1 MCSHRAIVS
10 LLPPPASNQCGVG
23 AVCVPIE
30 LLSAYFLLL
39 PPPSVELVQCVSP
52 YMALRVE
59 VCGIW
64 LCEWK
69 CVEYG
74 SESGGVWN
82 MALRVEVCGI
92 WL

>member
-1 MCSHRAIVS
+1 MEYGSEI
-10 LLPPPASNQCGVG
+10 G
-23 AVCVPIE
+23 
-30 LLSAYFLLL
+30 
-39 PPPSVELVQCVSP
+39 
-52 YMALRVE
+52 
-59 VCGIW
+59 
-64 LCEWK
+64 

>member
-1 MCSHRAIVS
+1 MVYGSES
-10 LLPPPASNQCGVG
+10 GGVWN
-23 AVCVPIE
+23 
-30 LLSAYFLLL
+30 
-39 PPPSVELVQCVSP
+39 
-52 YMALRVE
+52 MALGVE

-64 LCEWK
+64 LWDWR
-69 CVEYG
+69 CVEYA